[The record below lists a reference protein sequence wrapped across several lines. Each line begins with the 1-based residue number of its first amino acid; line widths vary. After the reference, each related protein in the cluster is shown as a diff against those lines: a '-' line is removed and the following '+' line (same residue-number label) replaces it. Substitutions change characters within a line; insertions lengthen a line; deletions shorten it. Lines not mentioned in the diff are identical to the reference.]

1 MITILNNI
9 MASNR
14 FTLVDLDL
22 PHPFLELSLYK
33 AESSHREEY
42 FLTLYLDNNSDQAL
56 QNFLDNTAQDIFE
69 EIQGTG
75 KVELY
80 FEKNCTMLICLDSL
94 GLNHNLVMALEED
107 PYNFKKN
114 VIKFSSSELAAL
126 NAYLTSNAIAA
137 LTNDI
142 INDILNADNGREF
155 LAFKFQKGDRRRLYD
170 LIVRV
175 MLKLSFLSYQ
185 PQEQKLE
192 NLTGQIESALPAE
205 LTETYDRILVADW
218 ADDSVIGNVESI
230 WGNKA

>member
-14 FTLVDLDL
+14 FTLVDVDL
-22 PHPFLELSLYK
+22 SNQFIDFSLYK
-33 AESSHREEY
+33 AESSLREEY
-42 FLTLYLDNNSDQAL
+42 FLTIHLDNNSDQAL
-56 QNFLDNTAQDIFE
+56 QQFLDNTAQEIFE
-69 EIQGTG
+69 DIQSAD

-80 FEKNCTMLICLDSL
+80 FEKNCTMLIFLDSQ
-94 GLNHNLVMALEED
+94 GLNHDLVLALEED

-142 INDILNADNGREF
+142 INDILNANNGRDF
-155 LAFKFQKGDRRRLYD
+155 LAFKHQNGDRHRLYD

-175 MLKLSFLSYQ
+175 MLKLSFLSYH

-192 NLTGQIESALPAE
+192 NLTGQIESALPDA
-205 LTETYDRILVADW
+205 LTETYERILAADW
-218 ADDSVIGNVESI
+218 TDDSVIGNVESI

>member
-14 FTLVDLDL
+14 FTLVDVDL
-22 PHPFLELSLYK
+22 PNQFIDFSLYK
-33 AESSHREEY
+33 AESSLREEY
-42 FLTLYLDNNSDQAL
+42 FLTIHLDNNSDQAL
-56 QNFLDNTAQDIFE
+56 QNFLDKTAQEIFE
-69 EIQGTG
+69 DIQSTG

-94 GLNHNLVMALEED
+94 GLNHDLVLALEED

-142 INDILNADNGREF
+142 INDILNANNGRDF
-155 LAFKFQKGDRRRLYD
+155 LAFKHQNGDRHRLYD

-175 MLKLSFLSYQ
+175 MLKLSFLSYH

-192 NLTGQIESALPAE
+192 NLTGQIESALTDA
-205 LTETYDRILVADW
+205 LTETYERILAADW
-218 ADDSVIGNVESI
+218 TDNSVIGNVESI

>member
-14 FTLVDLDL
+14 FTLVDVDL
-22 PHPFLELSLYK
+22 PKPLLEFSLFK
-33 AESSHREEY
+33 AESRLREEY
-42 FLTLYLDNNSDQAL
+42 FLTIYLDNNSDETL
-56 QNFLDNTAQDIFE
+56 QNFLDNTAQEIFE

-94 GLNHNLVMALEED
+94 NLNQDLVLALEED

-114 VIKFSSSELAAL
+114 VIKYSSSELAAL
-126 NAYLTSNAIAA
+126 NAYLASNAIEA
-137 LTNDI
+137 LTSDI
-142 INDILNADNGREF
+142 INDILNANNGADF
-155 LAFKFQKGDRRRLYD
+155 LAFKYQNKNRHRLYD

-175 MLKLSFLSYQ
+175 MLKLSFLSYN
-185 PQEQKLE
+185 PKEQKLE
-192 NLTGQIESALPAE
+192 NLTGQIDAALPPA
-205 LTETYDRILVADW
+205 LTETFERILAVEW
-218 ADDSVIGNVESI
+218 ADDTVIGNVESI